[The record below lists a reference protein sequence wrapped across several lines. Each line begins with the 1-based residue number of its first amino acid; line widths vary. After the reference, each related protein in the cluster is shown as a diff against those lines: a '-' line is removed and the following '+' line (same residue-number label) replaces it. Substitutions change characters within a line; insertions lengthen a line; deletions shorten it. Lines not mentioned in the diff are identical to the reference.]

1 MLPIRVRILPFLCTA
16 ALAGALLCPAAQAAK
31 QASFFSDTPS
41 AEQQRIEHLI
51 EAKAYKDALAALDKD
66 IALEPK
72 NLNFRFTRTVVLDKM
87 GRKADAAKGLE
98 EIIAKYPEVPD
109 PYNNLAVLRAAEGRI
124 EDAKKLLDKA
134 LLINPDFALARKNL
148 GDLYLHQALEAYRA
162 AAPELPY
169 NTTLQKRLKT
179 LEQLVA
185 PKTTGADKKP
195 KNN

>member
-1 MLPIRVRILPFLCTA
+1 MLPIRVRILPLLCTA

-51 EAKAYKDALAALDKD
+51 EAKAYKDALDALDKD
-66 IALEPK
+66 IALEPR

-87 GRKADAAKGLE
+87 GRKDEAARGLE
-98 EIIAKYPEVPD
+98 EIIAKYPEVAD

-134 LLINPDFALARKNL
+134 LMIKPGFALARKNL

-169 NTTLQKRLKT
+169 NTTLQTRLKT
-179 LEQLVA
+179 LEQLTGPKAA
-185 PKTTGADKKP
+185 PAEKKTR
-195 KNN
+195 NN